1 MKKSVVVQCLL
12 LALLVSAC
20 TNPTDVPIPEFA
32 QGGILTQTYP
42 LTSQAKAKLEGVY
55 LLEAG
60 SDRFGERVVFKWAG
74 DYLSVFTGKNVGYFV
89 MKGGSL
95 DSVVILEGYW
105 RYQNSTETG
114 LAQMMVPRDEGGRY
128 LLGDTARSGTL
139 RIRGN
144 IGSGNGAPDQ
154 PVVFRYERPINPSLL
169 TKKFQI
175 IAHRAGGRTADHI
188 PASENTVELIKIAER
203 FGSTGIEIDV
213 RLTKDKVPV
222 LYHDGGLNLRLT
234 QKGPMVGPVED
245 YTLAELKSFVWLL
258 NGERIPTLEEALDAV
273 VTQTKLT
280 FVWLDTK
287 TEQSGV
293 ITAYVPIAQKALQ
306 KAASMGRELEICA
319 GIPTQEV
326 YDEFVAYPNYQNIP
340 SLCELS
346 PENVRTINA
355 RVWGPRWTMGTQN
368 DQVNA
373 FHAEGRRAFTWTL
386 DDPRY
391 IEQYIRQG
399 VFDGILSNYPMA
411 VAYQYYI
418 Q

>member
-1 MKKSVVVQCLL
+1 MNKPVFAQSLL
-12 LALLVSAC
+12 LALLLSAC
-20 TNPTDVPIPEFA
+20 TNPSDVPIPGFA
-32 QGGILTQTYP
+32 QGGILSQTYP
-42 LTSQAKAKLEGVY
+42 LTAQAKAKLEGVY
-55 LLEAG
+55 VLESGA
-60 SDRFGERVVFKWAG
+60 DKFGDRVVFKWAG

-89 MKGGSL
+89 MKGGRL
-95 DSVVILEGYW
+95 DSVVFLEGYW

-114 LAQMMVPRDEGGRY
+114 LAQLMVARDEGGRY
-128 LLGDTARSGTL
+128 LLGDTTHGSTL

-144 IGSGNGAPDQ
+144 VGSGNGWPDQ
-154 PVVFRYERPINPSLL
+154 PVVFRYERPITPSLL

-175 IAHRAGGRTADHI
+175 IVHRAGGRTSDHL
-188 PASENTVELIKIAER
+188 PASENTVEIIKMSER
-203 FGSTGIEIDV
+203 LGANGIEIDV

-245 YTLAELKSFVWLL
+245 YTLAELKSFVWLI

-273 VTQTKLT
+273 VTQTNLK

-293 ITAYVPIAQKALQ
+293 ITAYVPIAKKALQ
-306 KAASMGRELEICA
+306 KAASMGRDLEICA

-326 YDEFVAYPNYQNIP
+326 YDEFIAYPDYQNIP

-346 PENVRTINA
+346 PENVRTVNA
-355 RVWGPRWTMGTQN
+355 RVWGPRWTLGTQN

-386 DDPRY
+386 DDPQF
-391 IEQYIRQG
+391 IEKYIREG
-399 VFDGILSNYPMA
+399 IFDGILSNYPMA